1 MRVTTDV
8 VAGKRRPAGQLLTW
22 ATIIVLGT
30 ATTAHAQS
38 ASDARAAVA
47 PSSEGHPFLMQAAHT
62 GTHSR
67 AGIGV
72 HNESGQSGNV
82 AEIRPVGTAAG
93 ALVGGALGLW
103 VYISTADGGE
113 NLFTYSNHY
122 FIKAVAV
129 GAAIGLVVDVVR
141 ELRSSG

>member
-8 VAGKRRPAGQLLTW
+8 AAGMRRPAAQLLTW
-22 ATIIVLGT
+22 ATMIVLGT

-47 PSSEGHPFLMQAAHT
+47 PTSGGHPFLVQAVHT

-67 AGIGV
+67 PGLGV
-72 HNESGQSGNV
+72 HDESGQFGNV
-82 AEIRPVGTAAG
+82 AEFRPVGTAAG

-103 VYISTADGGE
+103 VYVSTAEGGE
-113 NLFTYSNHY
+113 NLLTYSNHY